1 MRVWRLTQPR
11 FAPDLEGEGARL
23 AGGRWNLA
31 GIPVVYTS
39 DSLALAALEV
49 LVHLPGI
56 ERSKQRIP
64 RYIAIGLD
72 VPDSLV
78 ADPGLLPDLPL
89 HESQALGDAWLRSG
103 SSLGLLVPSR
113 VIPLERNVLLNPR
126 HPAMA
131 EVRVAVSEPFVF
143 DDRLSY

>member
-1 MRVWRLTQPR
+1 MWRLTQPR

-31 GIPVVYTS
+31 GVPVVYTS

-56 ERSKQRIP
+56 ERSRQHIP
-64 RYIAIGLD
+64 DYIAIGLD
-72 VPDSLV
+72 VPDHLI

-89 HESQALGDAWLRSG
+89 HESQVLGDTWLRSAN
-103 SSLGLLVPSR
+103 SLGLLVPSR

-131 EVRVAVSEPFVF
+131 QVLVALSEPFVF